1 MPTFHA
7 IIWRPKTFWCDRESD
22 TQLPVGGHVLHIVRV
37 ESEGPGKCIRMWN
50 VETGEPLVLNSWLPK
65 DPGFFHLADQLPVR
79 TNLPDLAGRKT
90 FKTESIEGIRL
101 SLRARVDW
109 KVLKVDDLGEELRI
123 LEEHR
128 SQAMKKRAWSQ
139 LGELADEIRIL
150 EEGRKK
156 WSDVQAS
163 T

>member
-1 MPTFHA
+1 M
-7 IIWRPKTFWCDRESD
+7 
-22 TQLPVGGHVLHIVRV
+22 
-37 ESEGPGKCIRMWN
+37 
-50 VETGEPLVLNSWLPK
+50 SWLPK